1 MLWGIRPVQQQ
12 AAYGLA
18 VEVLRKQILLGL
30 LLAGEKM
37 PAERKLSEGMN
48 VSRVTLREALRVL
61 QTEGYISIRR
71 GAHGGA
77 FVADE
82 DSLLRIAL
90 ARAARD
96 PGMVMRAIEFREANE
111 KVAARYAA
119 GRRTPANLKLMKNA
133 LRAIHIA
140 DSPGKLRQAEN
151 SFHLAVAEASQNY
164 FLARALEDALAAVF
178 LPPPVGSLE
187 AWCKSSERLRQDL
200 LTAIEQRDEP
210 EAEAALEAILD
221 ADRARLRSLPKV
233 A

>member
-18 VEVLRKQILLGL
+18 VEALRKQILLGL

-37 PAERKLSEGMN
+37 PPERKLSEGMN

-61 QTEGYISIRR
+61 QTEGYITVRR

-82 DSLLRIAL
+82 DSLLKIAL

-96 PGMVMRAIEFREANE
+96 PGMVMRAIEFSESNE

-119 GRRTPANLKLMKNA
+119 GRRTPANLKLLRDA
-133 LRAIHIA
+133 LQAIHIA
-140 DSPGKLRQAEN
+140 DSPGQLRQA
-151 SFHLAVAEASQNY
+151 
-164 FLARALEDALAAVF
+164 
-178 LPPPVGSLE
+178 
-187 AWCKSSERLRQDL
+187 
-200 LTAIEQRDEP
+200 
-210 EAEAALEAILD
+210 
-221 ADRARLRSLPKV
+221 
-233 A
+233 